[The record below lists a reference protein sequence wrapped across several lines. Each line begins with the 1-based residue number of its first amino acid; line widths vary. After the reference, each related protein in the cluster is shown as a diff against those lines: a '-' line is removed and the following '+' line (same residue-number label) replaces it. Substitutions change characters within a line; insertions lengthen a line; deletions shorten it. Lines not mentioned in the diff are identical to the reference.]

1 MSRDQLIYGLSR
13 LAALARQ
20 EDWKVGEAAGL
31 TPTQGDALR
40 LLADG
45 RDGLRLKALAAQL
58 SVRPSTA
65 SDAVSALVSKGLAE
79 RQPDP
84 DERRAIRIVLSP
96 SGRAMLGRLPDGFTE
111 IVSLLSDRSAE
122 DLHGIVLRT
131 IRELQRM
138 GRIAPQ
144 RLCMTCR
151 YFVPSDSLDR
161 SSEHHC
167 RLMNA
172 PLREP
177 DLRINCP
184 EHEEVASSS

>member
-1 MSRDQLIYGLSR
+1 MDRHQLIYGLGR

-20 EDWKVGEAAGL
+20 KDWQVGEEAGL

-40 LLADG
+40 LLADR
-45 RDGLRLKALAAQL
+45 RDGLRLKDLAAQL

-79 RQPDP
+79 RRPDR
-84 DERRAIRIVLSP
+84 DERRAIRIFPSP
-96 SGRAMLGRLPDGFTE
+96 SGRAMLGKLPDGFTD
-111 IVSLLSDRSAE
+111 IVSLLSDQSAE

-151 YFVPSDSLDR
+151 YFVASEGLDR
-161 SSEHHC
+161 PTEHYC
-167 RLMNA
+167 RLINA

-184 EHEEVASSS
+184 EHEEEISST

>member
-1 MSRDQLIYGLSR
+1 MLRDQLIYGLSR

-40 LLADG
+40 LL
-45 RDGLRLKALAAQL
+45 
-58 SVRPSTA
+58 
-65 SDAVSALVSKGLAE
+65 
-79 RQPDP
+79 PDP
-84 DERRAIRIVLSP
+84 DERRAIRIVPSP
-96 SGRAMLGRLPDGFTE
+96 SGRAMLGRLPDGFAS
-111 IVSLLSDRSAE
+111 IVGLLSDQSAE

-131 IRELQRM
+131 IRELQRT

-151 YFVPSDSLDR
+151 YFVASDSLDR